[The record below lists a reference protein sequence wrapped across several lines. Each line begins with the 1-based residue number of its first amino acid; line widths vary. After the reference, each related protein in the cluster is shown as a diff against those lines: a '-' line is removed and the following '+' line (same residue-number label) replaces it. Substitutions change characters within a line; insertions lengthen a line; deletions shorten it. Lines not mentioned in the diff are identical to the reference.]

1 MNFRSN
7 SELVRHLIQE
17 LLSDGEVHSLTEIT
31 DYVLKKSETYELKGP
46 LTMAVL
52 TNTFGKMLRAK
63 NSPYVAAKRGHYVLA
78 NMMEKGCKM
87 GAFEKASKILE
98 QTEERI
104 KSCFVVKL
112 VDSNLDVDEIQL
124 MSQRGQTIGKLLQS
138 ALEEAKKGQQEMEE
152 KKQQKLEDG
161 MQMNL

>member
-1 MNFRSN
+1 MEFRSN
-7 SELVRHLIQE
+7 SELVRHLVQE
-17 LLSDGEVHSLTEIT
+17 LLSDGEVHRLTEIT
-31 DYVLKKSETYELKGP
+31 DYVFKESEMYELKVP

-63 NSPYVAAKRGHYVLA
+63 DSPYVAVKRGHYVLGK
-78 NMMEKGCKM
+78 MIEKECKI
-87 GAFEKASKILE
+87 GPFEKASKILE

-112 VDSNLDVDEIQL
+112 VDSNLDVEEIQL

-138 ALEEAKKGQQEMEE
+138 ALEEAKKGQQEIEE
-152 KKQQKLEDG
+152 MKQQKLKDG